1 MDYADIL
8 AQVPLFAPM
17 KKRELKK
24 IAEAVEELAYE
35 PGEMVIT
42 EGERDARLFVLLE
55 GEVEV
60 IKGLGQPGQRL
71 LARLGPGGYFGE
83 MSVWG
88 DAVRTASVRATDSA
102 RMLSLGDFNLRQAME
117 RHPYIAVELLNVM
130 SRRMQQM
137 EERLLGVLGG
147 LVPIC
152 ASCKNIRQADG
163 SWISVERFV
172 EEHSEADF
180 THGLCPECKKR
191 LYPELEN

>member
-71 LARLGPGGYFGE
+71 LARLGPG
-83 MSVWG
+83 VI
-88 DAVRTASVRATDSA
+88 SA
-102 RMLSLGDFNLRQAME
+102 RCRFGATRCAPPACGPRTRPACSAWGISTCARPWSAILT
-117 RHPYIAVELLNVM
+117 
-130 SRRMQQM
+130 SRW
-137 EERLLGVLGG
+137 
-147 LVPIC
+147 
-152 ASCKNIRQADG
+152 SY
-163 SWISVERFV
+163 S
-172 EEHSEADF
+172 
-180 THGLCPECKKR
+180 T
-191 LYPELEN
+191 